1 MVFPAAETKAMD
13 IIDLLLDD
21 EETASTQP
29 VCPICEGP
37 LVPQRDYFRCSRCAH
52 SFCESCDGGL
62 LHDD

>member
-1 MVFPAAETKAMD
+1 MD

-21 EETASTQP
+21 EDTASTQP

-37 LVPQRDYFRCSRCAH
+37 LVLQRDYFRCSRCAH